1 VSALIAPPPPAQIY
15 LWDLD
20 SQKILCTLADSSSEM
35 TDTET
40 GRAPILALEY
50 NPQTHEILC
59 NGGEHDIIRYTLA
72 TPSSA

>member
-1 VSALIAPPPPAQIY
+1 
-15 LWDLD
+15 
-20 SQKILCTLADSSSEM
+20 M